1 MQDWKLIKEAIA
13 EAVSIDIFTHIH
25 ADGDCLGSA
34 FALAYFLCDNGK
46 KVRIINEEIPPRN
59 LSYIYDGKLP
69 EEIKFFVWNESES
82 IDISEFQAELCIAVD
97 VSDVKRLGE
106 RQQIFYNASKTI
118 RIDHH
123 ITTESFAQITVC
135 NPEWAATAEGMWE
148 FLTTYDNFEKLPH
161 ITEIAK
167 SIYAGILT
175 DTGCFAY
182 SNVTAQTH
190 KIAAKLI
197 EIAGGMSW
205 QYSAVYENQTKG
217 EIALKALAYGKVEY
231 YAQGRIAYL
240 HITKADMEETG
251 TNDEHLNGL
260 APFLRCIEG
269 VNVGILVKPGKRQ
282 GEHRISLRSDETCD
296 VNVVASVFNGGGHKR
311 AAGLVY
317 SPECG
322 LSFDEYK
329 EKLIGEVQKWM
340 A

>member
-59 LSYIYDGKLP
+59 LSYIYGGQFP
-69 EEIKFFVWNESES
+69 AGMEFFVWNESKNV
-82 IDISEFQAELCIAVD
+82 DFSENSAELCIAVD

-317 SPECG
+317 SPESG

>member
-1 MQDWKLIKEAIA
+1 MQDWKLIKVAIA
-13 EAVSIDIFTHIH
+13 EAGSIDIFTHIH

-46 KVRIINEEIPPRN
+46 KVRVISEENPPRN

-82 IDISEFQAELCIAVD
+82 IDFSEFPAELCIAVD

-106 RQQIFYNASKTI
+106 RQQIFYKAPKTI

-123 ITTESFAQITVC
+123 ITTESFADITVC
-135 NPEWAATAEGMWE
+135 NPEWAATAEGIWE
-148 FLTTYDNFEKLPH
+148 LLNTYEDLEELPNV
-161 ITEIAK
+161 IEIAK

-182 SNVTAQTH
+182 SNVTAETH
-190 KIAAKLI
+190 KTAAKLI

-231 YAQGRIAYL
+231 YAQGKIAYL
-240 HITKADMEETG
+240 HITKEDMEKTG

-269 VNVGILVKPGKRQ
+269 VNVGILVKPGKKPS
-282 GEHRISLRSDETCD
+282 EHRISLRSDETCD
-296 VNVVASVFNGGGHKR
+296 VNVVASAFNGGGHKR

-322 LSFDEYK
+322 LSFEEYK
-329 EKLIGEVQKWM
+329 EKLIGEIQKWM